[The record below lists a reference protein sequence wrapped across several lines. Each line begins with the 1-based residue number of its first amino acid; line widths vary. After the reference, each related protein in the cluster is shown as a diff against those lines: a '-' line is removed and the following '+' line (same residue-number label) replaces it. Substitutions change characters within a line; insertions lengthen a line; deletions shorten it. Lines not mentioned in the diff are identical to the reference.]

1 MPVRYTT
8 YMNTTPFNLT
18 VPLTN
23 ITVKGKQFKVT
34 RLKTAHGLS
43 SNRWCDRIKGG
54 SSRVRTHGGA
64 AGSSATRMNTTASAL
79 QDVR

>member
-1 MPVRYTT
+1 
-8 YMNTTPFNLT
+8 MNTTPINLT

-34 RLKTAHGLS
+34 RLKTAHGLA

-54 SSRVRTHGGA
+54 SSRVRTG
-64 AGSSATRMNTTASAL
+64 AGSRSVTQSTKASAL
-79 QDVR
+79 MDVR